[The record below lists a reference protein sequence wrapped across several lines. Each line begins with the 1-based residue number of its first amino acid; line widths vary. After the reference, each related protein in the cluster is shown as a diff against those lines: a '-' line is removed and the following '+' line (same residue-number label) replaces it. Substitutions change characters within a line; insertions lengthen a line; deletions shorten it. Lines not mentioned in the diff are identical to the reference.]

1 MPTPESIA
9 RQQIDQ
15 LLAASGWTVQDRAG
29 INLHAARGV
38 AVREFPVESGFADY
52 ILFVDRKAAGVVEAK
67 KVGATLSGVAEQ
79 AGSYAAGLPQNV
91 PHIGIDKL
99 PFVYESTGVETFFRD
114 ERDPEPRS
122 RRVFTFHRPEMLA
135 EWATPPPA
143 SDSGQRQPIRR
154 PTAPK
159 QAMAAG
165 SRLGQSPNTSASLGT
180 RAPHLEREF
189 QETLRGRL
197 RQMPVIHPLDTT
209 GLWGA
214 QVEAINNLEKS
225 FAQDK
230 PRALIQMATGS
241 GKTYT
246 AVSFVYRL
254 IKFAKAKRVLFLV
267 DRNNLGRQAFKE
279 FDQYRTPDDGRK
291 FTELYNVQHLQS
303 NTLDPVSKVHIT
315 TIQRLYSMLS
325 GEAEY
330 DPENE
335 EDSLFGMGAA
345 LDAQPPREVHYNSAI
360 PIETYDFIVVDECHR
375 SIYNLWRG
383 ALEYFDAFLIGLT
396 ATPSKQTFG
405 FFNQNLVMEYS
416 RERAVLDGVNV
427 QGTVYRIKTQISEA
441 GSTVESGM
449 WVGKRDRMTR
459 AQRWEQLEEDLSY
472 DPEQLDRAVVAVDQI
487 RTIVKT
493 FRDKLPI
500 DIFPGRTLVPK
511 TLVFAKDDSHAED
524 IVRIMREEFGKG
536 DEFCQKITYK
546 VSWKKPEDLISDFRN
561 SYFPRIAVTVDMI
574 ATGTDIRPLEIL
586 LFMRAVRS
594 RLLYEQ
600 MLGRGTRVVSP
611 TELANVTSDAMLKD
625 HFVIIDAVGLTEQE
639 LMDPQTL
646 ERKPSATFKQLLE
659 AVALGVSDEATLSSL
674 AGRLIRLE
682 KHLDRGQLAEIREHT
697 GGIDLTEVARGLLE
711 AVDADK
717 ILETAKKDEEAG
729 DLTWMGDPSGR
740 LYQERMAR
748 AAHEMAEQACRPL
761 AANPDLQ
768 AKLSD
773 WQRRSEQ
780 VLDEVSADSVI
791 IAGFDDKATEAAR
804 RTVES
809 FKTFVEEHK
818 DEITA
823 LQIIYSIPRGNGK
836 GASRQAQGA
845 SRRAPTMT
853 FDELRELAEH
863 LRVDLH
869 QGDPLYMTEAL
880 WNAYRQLERGR
891 VRGSGPR
898 VLADLVSLV
907 RHVVLNEDIEP
918 YPAMVQKRY
927 LEWLKAQEAGGK
939 VFTPEQRWWLDQIA
953 AHIGINLEMTS
964 EDFTSGAFFQKG
976 GQVAAQRAFGEGLTK
991 VVDELNEA
999 LGGK

>member
-1 MPTPESIA
+1 MPTPESLA

-15 LLAASGWTVQDRAG
+15 LLAASGWTVQDRAAM
-29 INLHAARGV
+29 NLYAVRGV
-38 AVREFPVESGFADY
+38 AVREFPVEGGFADY
-52 ILFVDRKAAGVVEAK
+52 MLFVDRKAVGVVEAK
-67 KVGATLSGVAEQ
+67 KVGTTLSGVAEQ

-91 PHIGIDKL
+91 PHIGTDKL

-122 RRVFTFHRPEMLA
+122 RRVFTFHRPEILA
-135 EWATPPPA
+135 EWATPVGAGLAPA
-143 SDSGQRQPIRR
+143 QERATTRV
-154 PTAPK
+154 AP
-159 QAMAAG
+159 
-165 SRLGQSPNTSASLGT
+165 
-180 RAPHLEREF
+180 
-189 QETLRGRL
+189 TLRGRL
-197 RQMPVIHPLDTT
+197 REMPSAHPLNPA
-209 GLWGA
+209 GLWRA
-214 QVEAINNLEKS
+214 QVEAITSLEQS
-225 FAQDK
+225 FAGDK
-230 PRALIQMATGS
+230 PRALIQMATGA
-241 GKTYT
+241 GKTFT

-335 EDSLFGMGAA
+335 ENSLFDMGAA
-345 LDAQPPREVHYNSAI
+345 LDAQPPKEVRYDPAL
-360 PIETYDFIVVDECHR
+360 PIETYDFIIVDECHR

-383 ALEYFDAFLIGLT
+383 VLDYFDAFLIGLT

-416 RERAVLDGVNV
+416 RQRAVADGVNV
-427 QGTVYRIKTQISEA
+427 DGQVYRIRTQISEA
-441 GSTVESGM
+441 GSTVEAGL
-449 WVGKRDRMTR
+449 WVGRRDRLTR
-459 AQRWEQLEEDLSY
+459 QQRWEQLDEDLSY
-472 DPEQLDRAVVAVDQI
+472 DPQQLDRAVVAVDQI
-487 RTIVKT
+487 RTIVRT
-493 FRDKLPI
+493 FRDRLPV

-524 IVRIMREEFGKG
+524 IVRIVREEFGKG

-546 VSWKKPEDLISDFRN
+546 VTWKKPEDLISDFRN

-611 TELANVTSDAMLKD
+611 TELQNVTSDALIKD
-625 HFVIIDAVGLTEQE
+625 HFVIVDAVGLTEQE

-646 ERKPSATFKQLLE
+646 ERKPSASFKQLLE
-659 AVALGVSDEATLSSL
+659 AVALGVSDEETLSSL

-682 KHLDRGQLAEIREHT
+682 KRLDRGQQAEVRERT
-697 GGIDLTEVARGLLE
+697 GGVPLTDIARGLLE
-711 AVDADK
+711 AVDADN
-717 ILETAKKDEEAG
+717 ILERSSAAYVPEEEA
-729 DLTWMGDPSGR
+729 
-740 LYQERMAR
+740 AR
-748 AAHEMAEQACRPL
+748 TLAEQACRPL
-761 AANPDLQ
+761 AADPDLR
-768 AKLSD
+768 ARLAE
-773 WQRRSEQ
+773 WQTRSEQ
-780 VLDEVSADSVI
+780 VLDEVSADRVLS
-791 IAGFDDKATEAAR
+791 AGFDAEATEAAR

-809 FKTFVEEHK
+809 FRAFLAEHR

-823 LQIIYSIPRGNGK
+823 LQILYSLP
-836 GASRQAQGA
+836 SP
-845 SRRAPTMT
+845 SRRGAGGEVRREGRVT
-853 FDELRELAEH
+853 FPVLKELAER
-863 LRVDLH
+863 LRLDLR
-869 QGDPLYMTEAL
+869 QPDPLYMTEAL
-880 WNAYRQLERGR
+880 WNAYRRLERGR

-907 RHVVLNEDIEP
+907 RHVALDEDIEP
-918 YPAMVQKRY
+918 YPALVQRRY
-927 LEWLKAQEAGGK
+927 GEWLKAQEAGGRA
-939 VFTPEQRWWLDQIA
+939 FTPEQRWWLDQIA
-953 AHIGINLEMTS
+953 AHIGINLEMTA
-964 EDFTSGAFFQKG
+964 EDFTAGAFFQRG
-976 GQVAAQRAFGEGLTK
+976 GQVAALRAFGGGLMQ
-991 VVDELNEA
+991 VVDELNDA
-999 LGGK
+999 LGG

>member
-9 RQQIDQ
+9 RQKIDQ
-15 LLAASGWTVQDRAG
+15 LLTASGWTVQDRAG
-29 INLHAARGV
+29 MNLYAARGV
-38 AVREFPVESGFADY
+38 AVREFPVKGGFADY
-52 ILFVDRKAAGVVEAK
+52 MLFVDRKAVGVVEAK
-67 KVGATLSGVAEQ
+67 KVGTTLSGVAEQ
-79 AGSYAAGLPQNV
+79 AGSYAAGLPQHV
-91 PHIGIDKL
+91 PHIGTDKL

-122 RRVFTFHRPEMLA
+122 RRVFSFHRPEMLA
-135 EWATPPPA
+135 EWAI
-143 SDSGQRQPIRR
+143 DS
-154 PTAPK
+154 A
-159 QAMAAG
+159 
-165 SRLGQSPNTSASLGT
+165 
-180 RAPHLEREF
+180 
-189 QETLRGRL
+189 TLRDRL
-197 RQMPVIHPLDTT
+197 REMPSLHPLNPA

-214 QVEAINNLEKS
+214 QVEAITNLEQS

-246 AVSFVYRL
+246 SVSFVYRL

-325 GEAEY
+325 GEPEY

-335 EDSLFGMGAA
+335 ENSLFDIGAA
-345 LDAQPPREVHYNSAI
+345 LDAQPPKELRYNPSI

-383 ALEYFDAFLIGLT
+383 VLEYFDAFLIGLT

-416 RERAVLDGVNV
+416 RQRAVADGVNV
-427 QGTVYRIKTQISEA
+427 DGQVYRIRTQISEL
-441 GSTVESGM
+441 GSTVEAGL
-449 WVGKRDRMTR
+449 WVGRRDRLTR
-459 AQRWEQLEEDLSY
+459 QQRWEQLDENLSY

-487 RTIVKT
+487 RTVIRT
-493 FRDKLPI
+493 FRDRLPV
-500 DIFPGRTLVPK
+500 DIFPGRTLIPK

-524 IVRIMREEFGKG
+524 IVRIVREEFGKG

-546 VSWKKPEDLISDFRN
+546 VTWKKPEDLISDFRN

-611 TELANVTSDAMLKD
+611 TELQNVTSDAMIKD
-625 HFVIIDAVGLTEQE
+625 HFVIVDAVGLTEQE

-646 ERKPSATFKQLLE
+646 ERKPSASFKQLLE
-659 AVALGVSDEATLSSL
+659 SVALGVSDEATLSSL

-682 KHLDRGQLAEIREHT
+682 KHLDRVQLAEIREHT
-697 GGIDLTEVARGLLE
+697 GGVPLTDIARGLLE

-717 ILETAKKDEEAG
+717 ILER
-729 DLTWMGDPSGR
+729 SS
-740 LYQERMAR
+740 
-748 AAHEMAEQACRPL
+748 AAHVPEEQAARDLAEQACRPL
-761 AANPDLQ
+761 AADPDLRVRL
-768 AKLSD
+768 AE
-773 WQRRSEQ
+773 WQMRSEQ
-780 VLDEVSADSVI
+780 VLDEVSADRVLS
-791 IAGFDDKATEAAR
+791 AGFDAEATEAAR

-809 FKTFVEEHK
+809 FRAFLAEHR
-818 DEITA
+818 DEIIA
-823 LQIIYSIPRGNGK
+823 LQIIYSIPRRGG
-836 GASRQAQGA
+836 SRPAL
-845 SRRAPTMT
+845 T
-853 FDELRELAEH
+853 FDALRDLAEH
-863 LRVDLH
+863 LRLDLR
-869 QGDPLYMTEAL
+869 QPDPLYMTEAL

-907 RHVVLNEDIEP
+907 RHVALDEDIEP
-918 YPAMVQKRY
+918 YPAFVQRRY
-927 LEWLKAQEAGGK
+927 VEWLKAQEVGGRA
-939 VFTPEQRWWLDQIA
+939 FTPEQRWWLDQIA
-953 AHIGINLEMTS
+953 AHIGINLEMTA
-964 EDFTSGAFFQKG
+964 EDFTAGAFFQRG
-976 GQVAAQRAFGEGLTK
+976 GQVAALRAFGGNLMP
-991 VVDELNEA
+991 VVDELNDA
-999 LGGK
+999 LGGR

>member
-1 MPTPESIA
+1 MPTPEFLA

-15 LLAASGWTVQDRAG
+15 LLADSGWTIQDRAG
-29 INLHAARGV
+29 MNLYASRGV
-38 AVREFPVESGFADY
+38 AVREFPVEGGFADY
-52 ILFVDRKAAGVVEAK
+52 MLFVDRRAVGVVEAK
-67 KVGATLSGVAEQ
+67 KVGTTLSGVAEQ

-91 PHIGIDKL
+91 PHVGTDKL

-122 RRVFTFHRPEMLA
+122 RRVFTFHRSETLA
-135 EWATPPPA
+135 EWAA
-143 SDSGQRQPIRR
+143 DS
-154 PTAPK
+154 
-159 QAMAAG
+159 
-165 SRLGQSPNTSASLGT
+165 SSV
-180 RAPHLEREF
+180 
-189 QETLRGRL
+189 RGRL
-197 RQMPVIHPLDTT
+197 REMPSAQPLNTA

-214 QVEAINNLEKS
+214 QVEAITSLEQS
-225 FAQDK
+225 FAADK

-303 NTLDPVSKVHIT
+303 NTLDDVSKVHIT
-315 TIQRLYSMLS
+315 TIQRLFSMLS
-325 GEAEY
+325 GEPEY
-330 DPENE
+330 DPANE
-335 EDSLFGMGAA
+335 ENSLFDMGAA
-345 LDAQPPREVHYNSAI
+345 LHAQPPREVRYNPAI

-383 ALEYFDAFLIGLT
+383 VLEYFDAFLIGLT

-416 RERAVLDGVNV
+416 RQRAVADGVNV
-427 QGTVYRIKTQISEA
+427 DGQVYRIRTQISDQ
-441 GSTVESGM
+441 GSTVEAGL
-449 WVGKRDRMTR
+449 WVGKRDRLTR
-459 AQRWEQLEEDLSY
+459 LQRWEQLDEDLSY

-487 RTIVKT
+487 RTIVRT
-493 FRDKLPI
+493 FRDRLPV

-524 IVRIMREEFGKG
+524 IVRIVREEFGKG

-546 VSWKKPEDLISDFRN
+546 VTWKKPEDLISDFRN

-586 LFMRAVRS
+586 LFLRAVRS

-611 TELANVTSDAMLKD
+611 TELQNVTSDASLKD
-625 HFVIIDAVGLTEQE
+625 HFVIVDAVGLTEQE

-646 ERKPSATFKQLLE
+646 ERKPSASFKQLLE
-659 AVALGVSDEATLSSL
+659 SVALGVSDEETLSSL

-682 KHLDRGQLAEIREHT
+682 KHLDRGQLAEIRDHT
-697 GGIDLTEVARGLLE
+697 GGANLTEIARGLLE
-711 AVDADK
+711 AIDADK
-717 ILETAKKDEEAG
+717 ILERSSAVSIPEE
-729 DLTWMGDPSGR
+729 
-740 LYQERMAR
+740 Q
-748 AAHEMAEQACRPL
+748 AAHDLAEQACRPL
-761 AANPDLQ
+761 AANPNLR
-768 AKLSD
+768 ARLAE
-773 WQRRSEQ
+773 WQTRSEQ
-780 VLDEVSADSVI
+780 VLDEVSADRVLS
-791 IAGFDDKATEAAR
+791 AGFDAEATEAAR

-809 FKTFVEEHK
+809 FRAFLAEHR

-823 LQIIYSIPRGNGK
+823 LQIIYSIPRGG
-836 GASRQAQGA
+836 GSRPAL
-845 SRRAPTMT
+845 T
-853 FDELRELAEH
+853 FDELKDLAEH
-863 LRVDLH
+863 LRLDLR
-869 QGDPLYMTEAL
+869 QPDPLYMTEAL

-907 RHVVLNEDIEP
+907 RHVALDEDIEP
-918 YPAMVQKRY
+918 YPALVQRRY
-927 LEWLKAQEAGGK
+927 GEWLKAQEAGGRA
-939 VFTPEQRWWLDQIA
+939 FTPEQRWWLDQIA
-953 AHIGINLEMTS
+953 AHIGINLEMTT
-964 EDFTSGAFFQKG
+964 EDFTAGTFFQRG
-976 GQVAAQRAFGEGLTK
+976 GQVAALRAFGGGLMQ

-999 LGGK
+999 LGGR

>member
-1 MPTPESIA
+1 MSTPEFLA
-9 RQQIDQ
+9 RQQID
-15 LLAASGWTVQDRAG
+15 LLLSASGWIIQDRLG
-29 INLHAARGV
+29 MNLYAARGV
-38 AVREFPVESGFADY
+38 AIREFPLETGFADY
-52 ILFVDRKAAGVVEAK
+52 LLFVDRKAVGVVEAK
-67 KVGATLSGVAEQ
+67 KVGTTLSGVAEQ

-91 PHIGIDKL
+91 PHVGMDKL

-122 RRVFTFHRPEMLA
+122 RQVFSFHRPETLA
-135 EWATPPPA
+135 EWCDDTVGATRWVA
-143 SDSGQRQPIRR
+143 Q
-154 PTAPK
+154 TAP
-159 QAMAAG
+159 
-165 SRLGQSPNTSASLGT
+165 S
-180 RAPHLEREF
+180 
-189 QETLRGRL
+189 TLRGQL
-197 RQMPVIHPLDTT
+197 REMPAAHPLNTA

-214 QVEAINNLEKS
+214 QVEAITNLEQS
-225 FAQDK
+225 FAADK

-254 IKFAKAKRVLFLV
+254 IKFAKARRVLFLV

-303 NTLDPVSKVHIT
+303 NMLDDVSKVHIT
-315 TIQRLYSMLS
+315 TIQRLFSMLS
-325 GEAEY
+325 GEPEY
-330 DPENE
+330 DPANE
-335 EDSLFGMGAA
+335 ENSLFDMGAA
-345 LDAQPPREVHYNSAI
+345 LDRQPPKQVRYNPAI

-383 ALEYFDAFLIGLT
+383 VLEYFDAFLIGLT

-427 QGTVYRIKTQISEA
+427 QGNVYRIRTQISDQGSKVEA
-441 GSTVESGM
+441 GL
-449 WVGKRDRMTR
+449 WVGKRDRLTR
-459 AQRWEQLEEDLSY
+459 QQRWEQLDEDLSY
-472 DPEQLDRAVVAVDQI
+472 DPAQLDRAVVAADQI
-487 RTIVKT
+487 RTIVRT
-493 FRDKLPI
+493 FRDRLPI

-546 VSWKKPEDLISDFRN
+546 SSGKKPEDLISDFRN

-594 RLLYEQ
+594 RLLFEQ

-611 TELANVTSDAMLKD
+611 TELLNVTSDAALKD
-625 HFVIIDAVGLTEQE
+625 HFVIVDAVGLTEQE
-639 LMDPQTL
+639 LLDPQTL

-659 AVALGVSDEATLSSL
+659 AIALGVSDEATLSSL

-682 KHLDRGQLAEIREHT
+682 KHLDRGQQTEIKEHT
-697 GGIDLTEVARGLLE
+697 GGAGLTEIARGLLE

-717 ILETAKKDEEAG
+717 ILDIARR
-729 DLTWMGDPSGR
+729 GDPLGR
-740 LYQERMAR
+740 PNTEQIQA
-748 AAHEMAEQACRPL
+748 AAHELAEQACRPL
-761 AANPDLQ
+761 AADPDLR
-768 AKLSD
+768 LRLTE

-780 VLDEVSADSVI
+780 VLDEVSADTVLS
-791 IAGFDDKATEAAR
+791 AGFDAEATEAAR

-809 FKTFVEEHK
+809 FRVFIEAHK

-823 LQIIYSIPRGNGK
+823 LQIIYSIPRTGVPSYPRTGDPLGRPNL
-836 GASRQAQGA
+836 S
-845 SRRAPTMT
+845 
-853 FDELRELAEH
+853 FDALKDLAEH
-863 LRVDLH
+863 LRLDLH
-869 QGDPLYMTEAL
+869 QPDPLYMTEAL

-898 VLADLVSLV
+898 VLSDLVSLV
-907 RHVVLNEDIEP
+907 RHVALDEDIEP
-918 YPAMVQKRY
+918 YPALVQHRY
-927 LEWLKAQEAGGK
+927 MEWLQKQAAGGNA
-939 VFTPEQRWWLDQIA
+939 FTPEQRWWLDQIA
-953 AHIGINLEMTS
+953 AHIGINLEMS
-964 EDFTSGAFFQKG
+964 AEDFTTGAFFQRG
-976 GQVAAQRAFGEGLTK
+976 GQVAALRAFGGELLP
-991 VVDELNEA
+991 VVDELNEE
-999 LGGK
+999 LGGR

>member
-1 MPTPESIA
+1 MPTPEFLA

-15 LLAASGWTVQDRAG
+15 LLTASGWTVQDRAG
-29 INLHAARGV
+29 MNLYTARGV
-38 AVREFPVESGFADY
+38 AVREFPVEGGFADY
-52 ILFVDRKAAGVVEAK
+52 MLFVDRKAVGVVEAK
-67 KVGATLSGVAEQ
+67 KVGTTLSGVAEQ
-79 AGSYAAGLPQNV
+79 AGSYAAGLPKNV
-91 PHIGIDKL
+91 PHIGTDKL

-122 RRVFTFHRPEMLA
+122 RRVFTFHRPETLA
-135 EWATPPPA
+135 EWADDDRRDARRASENGPETGRTP
-143 SDSGQRQPIRR
+143 S
-154 PTAPK
+154 AP
-159 QAMAAG
+159 
-165 SRLGQSPNTSASLGT
+165 
-180 RAPHLEREF
+180 
-189 QETLRGRL
+189 TLRGRL
-197 RQMPVIHPLDTT
+197 REMPSAHPLNPA

-214 QVEAINNLEKS
+214 QVEAITNLEQS
-225 FAQDK
+225 FEAGK

-335 EDSLFGMGAA
+335 ENSLFEMGAA
-345 LDAQPPREVHYNSAI
+345 LDAQPPKEVRYNPVL

-383 ALEYFDAFLIGLT
+383 VLEYFDAFLIGLT

-427 QGTVYRIKTQISEA
+427 QGTVYRIRTQISEQ
-441 GSTVESGM
+441 GSTVEAGL
-449 WVGKRDRMTR
+449 WVGKRDRLTR
-459 AQRWEQLEEDLSY
+459 TQRWEQLDEDLSY
-472 DPEQLDRAVVAVDQI
+472 DPAQLDRTVVAADQI
-487 RTIVKT
+487 RTIVRT
-493 FRDKLPI
+493 FRERLPV
-500 DIFPGRTLVPK
+500 DIFPGRTQVPK

-574 ATGTDIRPLEIL
+574 ATGTDIRPPEIL

-611 TELANVTSDAMLKD
+611 TELQNVSSDATLKD
-625 HFVIIDAVGLTEQE
+625 HFVIVDAVGLSEQE

-659 AVALGVSDEATLSSL
+659 SAALGVSDEATLSSL

-682 KHLDRGQLAEIREHT
+682 KRLDQGQLAEIQEHT
-697 GGIDLTEVARGLLE
+697 GGVPLTEIARGLLE
-711 AVDADK
+711 AVDPDR
-717 ILETAKKDEEAG
+717 ILDVAQKGAAMLRPYEA
-729 DLTWMGDPSGR
+729 PSPV
-740 LYQERMAR
+740 EIAT
-748 AAHEMAEQACRPL
+748 AAHELAEQACRPL
-761 AANPDLQ
+761 AADPDLRTR
-768 AKLSD
+768 LED

-780 VLDEVSADSVI
+780 VLDEVSADRVLS
-791 IAGFDDKATEAAR
+791 AGFDAEATEAAR

-809 FKTFVEEHK
+809 FRAFVEQHR

-823 LQIIYSIPRGNGK
+823 LQIIYSIPRTSPPAPPLK
-836 GASRQAQGA
+836 GEGRKTPAL
-845 SRRAPTMT
+845 T
-853 FDELRELAEH
+853 FDELRDLAEH
-863 LRVDLH
+863 LRLDLR
-869 QGDPLYMTEAL
+869 QSDPLYMTEAL

-918 YPAMVQKRY
+918 YPALVQRRY
-927 LEWLKAQEAGGK
+927 GEWLKAQEAGGRA
-939 VFTPEQRWWLDQIA
+939 FTPEQRWWLDQIA

-964 EDFTSGAFFQKG
+964 EDFTAGAFFQRG
-976 GQVAAQRAFGEGLTK
+976 GQVAALRAFGGGLMS
-991 VVDELNEA
+991 VVEELNNS
-999 LGGK
+999 LSGQK

>member
-1 MPTPESIA
+1 MPTPESLA

-29 INLHAARGV
+29 MNLYAAKGV
-38 AVREFPVESGFADY
+38 AVREFAVEGGFADY
-52 ILFVDRKAAGVVEAK
+52 MLFVDRKAVGVVEAK
-67 KVGATLSGVAEQ
+67 KVGMTLSGVAEQ
-79 AGSYAAGLPQNV
+79 AGGYAAGLPQNV
-91 PHIGIDKL
+91 PHVGTDKL

-122 RRVFTFHRPEMLA
+122 RRVFTFHRPETLA
-135 EWATPPPA
+135 EWAAEDDPLRSYGPPTTPLRSGYRCPPNV
-143 SDSGQRQPIRR
+143 SHLGE
-154 PTAPK
+154 K
-159 QAMAAG
+159 QC
-165 SRLGQSPNTSASLGT
+165 
-180 RAPHLEREF
+180 
-189 QETLRGRL
+189 TLRGRL
-197 RQMPVIHPLDTT
+197 REMPAAHPLNSA

-214 QVEAINNLEKS
+214 QVEAITSLEQS
-225 FAQDK
+225 FAADK

-254 IKFAKAKRVLFLV
+254 IKFSKAKRVLFLV

-325 GEAEY
+325 GEAEF

-335 EDSLFGMGAA
+335 ENSLFDMGAT
-345 LDAQPPREVHYNSAI
+345 LDTQPPREVHYNPAI

-383 ALEYFDAFLIGLT
+383 VLEYFDAFLIGLT

-416 RERAVLDGVNV
+416 RQRAVADGVNV
-427 QGTVYRIKTQISEA
+427 DGQVYRIRTQISEA
-441 GSTVESGM
+441 GSTVEAGL
-449 WVGKRDRMTR
+449 WVGKRDRLTR
-459 AQRWEQLEEDLSY
+459 QQRWDQLDEDLSY
-472 DPEQLDRAVVAVDQI
+472 APEQLDRAVVAVDQI
-487 RTIVKT
+487 RTIVRT
-493 FRDKLPI
+493 FRDRLPV

-524 IVRIMREEFGKG
+524 IVRIIREEFGKG

-611 TELANVTSDAMLKD
+611 TELQNVTSDASLKD
-625 HFVIIDAVGLTEQE
+625 HFVIVDAVGLTEQE

-646 ERKPSATFKQLLE
+646 ERKPSASFKQLLE
-659 AVALGVSDEATLSSL
+659 SIALGVLDEETLSSL

-682 KHLDRGQLAEIREHT
+682 KRLDRGQQAEIREHT
-697 GGIDLTEVARGLLE
+697 GGVPLAELARGLLE
-711 AVDADK
+711 AIDADK
-717 ILETAKKDEEAG
+717 ILEVAISKMGGSETRPYEVTRPDGKKIEA
-729 DLTWMGDPSGR
+729 
-740 LYQERMAR
+740 
-748 AAHEMAEQACRPL
+748 AAHELAEQACRPL
-761 AANPDLQ
+761 AADPDLRNR
-768 AKLSD
+768 LTE

-780 VLDEVSADSVI
+780 VLDEASADVVLS
-791 IAGFDDKATEAAR
+791 AGFDEQATEAAR
-804 RTVES
+804 KTVES
-809 FKTFVEEHK
+809 FQAFIKQHK

-823 LQIIYSIPRGNGK
+823 LQIIYSIPHPIPSPKGRGARGE
-836 GASRQAQGA
+836 GRSAL
-845 SRRAPTMT
+845 T

-863 LRVDLH
+863 LRLDLH
-869 QGDPLYMTEAL
+869 QADPLYMTEGL

-907 RHVVLNEDIEP
+907 RHVALDEDIEP
-918 YPAMVQKRY
+918 YPALVQRRY
-927 LEWLKAQEAGGK
+927 GEWLKRQEAGGRA
-939 VFTPEQRWWLDQIA
+939 FTPEQRWWLDQIT
-953 AHIGINLEMTS
+953 AHIGINLEMTL
-964 EDFTSGAFFQKG
+964 EDFTAGTFFQRG
-976 GQVAAQRAFGEGLTK
+976 GQVAAIRAFGGTLNQ
-991 VVDELNEA
+991 VVDELNDV
-999 LGGK
+999 LGGR

>member
-1 MPTPESIA
+1 MPTPEFLA
-9 RQQIDQ
+9 REQIDQ
-15 LLAASGWTVQDRAG
+15 LLAASGWTIQDRAG
-29 INLHAARGV
+29 VNLHAARGV
-38 AVREFPVESGFADY
+38 AVREFPVAGGFADY
-52 ILFVDRKAAGVVEAK
+52 MLFVDRKAVGVVEAK
-67 KVGATLSGVAEQ
+67 KVGTTLSGVADQ
-79 AGSYAAGLPQNV
+79 ASSYAAGLPQNV
-91 PHIGIDKL
+91 PHVGTDKL

-122 RRVFTFHRPEMLA
+122 RRVFSFHRPETLA
-135 EWATPPPA
+135 EWTSDEPTREVTSPA
-143 SDSGQRQPIRR
+143 P
-154 PTAPK
+154 
-159 QAMAAG
+159 
-165 SRLGQSPNTSASLGT
+165 
-180 RAPHLEREF
+180 
-189 QETLRGRL
+189 TLRGRL
-197 RQMPVIHPLDTT
+197 RQMPLIHPLNTA

-254 IKFAKAKRVLFLV
+254 IKFSKAKRVLFLV

-279 FDQYRTPDDGRK
+279 FDQYLTPDDGRK
-291 FTELYNVQHLQS
+291 FTELYNVQHLQT

-315 TIQRLYSMLS
+315 TIQRLFSMLS

-345 LDAQPPREVHYNSAI
+345 LDAQPPREVHYNPAI
-360 PIETYDFIVVDECHR
+360 PVETYDFIVVDECHR

-383 ALEYFDAFLIGLT
+383 VLEYFDAFLIGLT

-427 QGTVYRIKTQISEA
+427 LGTVYRIRTQISEA
-441 GSTVESGM
+441 GSTVEAGNF
-449 WVGKRDRMTR
+449 VGKRDRLTR
-459 AQRWEQLEEDLSY
+459 AQRWEQLDEDLSY

-487 RTIVKT
+487 RTIVRT

-500 DIFPGRTLVPK
+500 DIFPGRSLVPK

-524 IVRIMREEFGKG
+524 IVRIIREEFGKG

-611 TELANVTSDAMLKD
+611 TELQNVSSDASLKD
-625 HFVIIDAVGLTEQE
+625 HFVIVDAVGLTEQE

-646 ERKPSATFKQLLE
+646 ERKPSMTFKQLLDS
-659 AVALGVSDEATLSSL
+659 VALGVSDEATLSSL

-682 KHLDRGQLAEIREHT
+682 KRLDRGQLTEIREHT
-697 GGIDLTEVARGLLE
+697 GGANLTEIARRLLQ

-717 ILETAKKDEEAG
+717 IQEHSSAASISEEQAAHDLAKK
-729 DLTWMGDPSGR
+729 
-740 LYQERMAR
+740 
-748 AAHEMAEQACRPL
+748 ACRPL
-761 AANPDLQ
+761 AADPDLRTRL
-768 AKLSD
+768 AE

-780 VLDEVSADSVI
+780 VLDEVSADAVI
-791 IAGFDDKATEAAR
+791 SAGFDAEATEAAR

-809 FKTFVEEHK
+809 FRAFLTEHR

-823 LQIIYSIPRGNGK
+823 LQIIYSIPRGSG
-836 GASRQAQGA
+836 SRPAL
-845 SRRAPTMT
+845 T
-853 FDELRELAEH
+853 FDELRDLAEH
-863 LRVDLH
+863 LRLDLH
-869 QGDPLYMTEAL
+869 HGDPLYMTEAL
-880 WNAYRQLERGR
+880 WNAYRKLERGR

-918 YPAMVQKRY
+918 YPVLVQRRY
-927 LEWLKAQEAGGK
+927 GEWLKAQEAGGRA
-939 VFTPEQRWWLDQIA
+939 FTPEQRWWLDQIA
-953 AHIGINLEMTS
+953 AHIGINLEMTA
-964 EDFTSGAFFQKG
+964 EDFTGGAFFQRG
-976 GQVAAQRAFGEGLTK
+976 GQVAALRAFGSTLTQ
-991 VVDELNEA
+991 VVDELNAA
-999 LGGK
+999 LGGR